1 MLVSLFISTF
11 ITVFLAEMGDK
22 TQIATI
28 AISGSSLNPRAVFVG
43 SATALVMASLIGAIA
58 GGSLSNFVPQGLI
71 KLLAAVGF
79 LIIGVR
85 LVWQTL
91 GKSQP
96 NG

>member
-1 MLVSLFISTF
+1 MLLSLFISTF

-28 AISGSSLNPRAVFVG
+28 AISGTSLNPKAVFIG
-43 SATALVMASLIGAIA
+43 SAAALVMASLIGAIA
-58 GGSLSNFVPQGLI
+58 GGSLSNLVPQGII
-71 KLLAAVGF
+71 KLVAAVGF
-79 LIIGVR
+79 LIIGIR
-85 LVWQTL
+85 LVFQSL